1 MKKGIIG
8 SIIIVL
14 IAIVTLPTFAST
26 YTVKITAKDS
36 TQIIR
41 GDVVTF
47 IVSISNIDKEHGVGA
62 ISGKIEYNQS
72 VFETIKTDNI
82 DSGEGWGTISFN
94 DIETSSEYGSFV
106 TERSSGDLATADN
119 ELMIITAKVKNN
131 ATLGNTTIQI
141 TNLSASDGNNDL
153 FTEDAVLTLTVKNT
167 SSGDNNTNNNNTNNN
182 NTNNNNTN
190 NNNTNNNNTN
200 NNNTNNNNT
209 NNNNTNNNNTNN
221 NNTNNNNT
229 NNNNTNNNNTNNNN
243 TNNNNTNNNN
253 TNNNNTNNN
262 NTNNNNTNNNT
273 NNSNKNNSNTENKK
287 DNTLANSD
295 IPYAGIKN
303 YIIPTILIICGIA
316 IIFYVRYNKIKND

>member
-1 MKKGIIG
+1 MKKGIIC

-14 IAIVTLPTFAST
+14 IAIVTLPIFAST
-26 YTVKITAKDS
+26 YMVKITAKDS
-36 TQIIR
+36 TQITS

-47 IVSISNIDKEHGVGA
+47 VVKISNIDKEHGVGA
-62 ISGKIEYNQS
+62 ISGKLEYNQS
-72 VFETIKTDNI
+72 VFETITNDNI
-82 DSGEGWGTISFN
+82 VSGEGWGSISFN
-94 DIETSSEYGSFV
+94 DTETSSAYGYFV
-106 TERSSGDLATADN
+106 TERSSGDIITTDN
-119 ELMIITAKVKNN
+119 ELMTITAKVKSN
-131 ATLGNTTIQI
+131 ATLGNTTIKV
-141 TNLSASDGNNDL
+141 TNLSASDGNNDF
-153 FTEDAVLTLTVKNT
+153 FTEDAMLTLIVKDK
-167 SSGDNNTNNNNTNNN
+167 SSGDNNNTNNNNTNNNNTNNNTNNN

-229 NNNNTNNNNTNNNN
+229 NNNNTNNNN
-243 TNNNNTNNNN
+243 
-253 TNNNNTNNN
+253 
-262 NTNNNNTNNNT
+262 
-273 NNSNKNNSNTENKK
+273 SEDKN

-295 IPYAGIKN
+295 IPYAGIEN

>member
-119 ELMIITAKVKNN
+119 ELMIITAKVKSN

-153 FTEDAVLTLTVKNT
+153 FTEDAVLTLIVKDT
-167 SSGDNNTNNNNTNNN
+167 SSGDNNNTNNDDTNNDDTNNDDTNNDDTNNDDTNNDDTNNDDTNNDDTNNDDTNNDNTNNDDTNNDDTNNNDTNNNDTNNNNTNNN
-182 NTNNNNTN
+182 NTNNNSTN
-190 NNNTNNNNTN
+190 NNN
-200 NNNTNNNNT
+200 
-209 NNNNTNNNNTNN
+209 
-221 NNTNNNNT
+221 
-229 NNNNTNNNNTNNNN
+229 
-243 TNNNNTNNNN
+243 
-253 TNNNNTNNN
+253 
-262 NTNNNNTNNNT
+262 
-273 NNSNKNNSNTENKK
+273 SEDKN

-295 IPYAGIKN
+295 IPYAGIEN

>member
-47 IVSISNIDKEHGVGA
+47 IVRISNIDKEHGVGA

-72 VFETIKTDNI
+72 VFETIKTANI
-82 DSGEGWGTISFN
+82 ASGEGWGTISFN
-94 DIETSSEYGSFV
+94 DIETSSEYGYFV
-106 TERSSGDLATADN
+106 TERASGDIATTDN
-119 ELMIITAKVKNN
+119 ELMIITAKVKSN
-131 ATLGNTTIQI
+131 ATLGNTTIQV

-167 SSGDNNTNNNNTNNN
+167 SSGDNNNTNNN

-229 NNNNTNNNNTNNNN
+229 NNNNTNNNNINNNNINNNN
-243 TNNNNTNNNN
+243 TNNNANNNN
-253 TNNNNTNNN
+253 TD
-262 NTNNNNTNNNT
+262 
-273 NNSNKNNSNTENKK
+273 NSNKNNSNTENKK

-295 IPYAGIKN
+295 IPYAGIEN